1 MEEEFI
7 FKPTAFKHGI
17 LEADIRS
24 AFEQRVFDHAMPG
37 EEHKNL
43 LIGFDRSGNPL
54 EILYNIFEGDKINVF
69 HAMKCRRAYHVFLDL

>member
-17 LEADIRS
+17 LEADIRK

-43 LIGFDRSGNPL
+43 LIGFDSNGNPL
-54 EILYNIFEGDKINVF
+54 EFYIMYLKAIGSMYF
-69 HAMKCRRAYHVFLDL
+69 ML